1 MSISKAVI
9 FSIWVFSIVLLLI
22 LMKWAGPSIKASSE
36 SRRKMEMAE
45 RPLFMVYPPIR
56 PSLMSIITI
65 LSFSILPFFAIILKP
80 RSTLITDSIK
90 DHHTLATI
98 IAVFI
103 ILSVTYLN
111 RKSLFS
117 KQPQSGALAVLFLT
131 SSIFT
136 VLDSNEIY
144 RSAVEYHLFSG
155 RTLSY
160 SRVMPI
166 NHLSIFH
173 RRHGLGFLGHVNPN
187 KVSTIDP
194 KIRITLSLY
203 NLLVTTDN
211 DGAVVPNGF
220 PTCSVRLVVE
230 RSGSA
235 ERIVAPS
242 LVDTSDVVECQ
253 RPI

>member
-1 MSISKAVI
+1 VNISKAVI
-9 FSIWVFSIVLLLI
+9 FPIWVFSIVLLFL
-22 LMKWAGPSIKASSE
+22 LTKWAGPSIEASRK
-36 SRRKMEMAE
+36 SRSKMEMAE

-56 PSLMSIITI
+56 PSLLSIISI
-65 LSFSILPFFAIILKP
+65 LSFTILPFAAIILQP

-90 DHHTLATI
+90 DHHALAPI

-103 ILSVTYLN
+103 ILLVTYLN
-111 RKSLFS
+111 RKVLFN
-117 KQPQSGALAVLFLT
+117 KQPHSGALAILFLS
-131 SSIFT
+131 SSIFS
-136 VLDSNEIY
+136 VSDSNEIY
-144 RSAVEYHLFSG
+144 RSAMEYRLFSG
-155 RTLSY
+155 KTLSY

-166 NHLSIFH
+166 NHLSIVH

-194 KIRITLSLY
+194 KIRITVSLY

-242 LVDTSDVVECQ
+242 LVDTSNVVECQ
-253 RPI
+253 RPM